1 MLLRFSAL
9 LSLVSFGAVFGFF
22 YAWVCSTMWGL
33 DQIDPNVAITAMQGM
48 NASVR
53 NEVFAVTFFGTPFYA
68 ALTAFLAWRAGYRDV
83 AWIFAGAG
91 GLYIAG
97 GMVLTM
103 SQNVPMNEALALV
116 PHTVDAETA
125 AQIWNDYSP
134 RWQVFNQIRTVLCAG
149 CLALAGWGLLR
160 LGADVKQA

>member
-9 LSLVSFGAVFGFF
+9 LSLLSFGAVFGFF

-53 NEVFAVTFFGTPFYA
+53 NEIFAVTFFGTPFYA
-68 ALTAFLAWRAGYRDV
+68 ALTAILAWRAGYRDV

-91 GLYIAG
+91 VLYVAG
-97 GMVLTM
+97 GMILTM

-116 PHTVDAETA
+116 PDTVDIEAA
-125 AQIWNDYSP
+125 AQIWTDYSP
-134 RWQVFNQIRTVLCAG
+134 KWQMFNQIRTVICAG

-160 LGADVKQA
+160 LGADAKQA